1 MPEMFDVE
9 QEVSANTKGPRTMA
23 LNAALR
29 ILRRAARRFGLLKL
43 GLIGQEYLPISHPR
57 TASGSVP
64 SVVSV
69 TCNFQS
75 ETRLHEGARM
85 ALPHIFDQ
93 AWPDPKKVSDD
104 AKSAAILQN
113 EAKETFA
120 AHLGVR
126 SDEIHFLGESN
137 LGFHL
142 GIMGLMQP
150 DFRFNFAATDRMAN
164 YAISDSFQKSGYRVR
179 KVSVTNSG
187 QLDFAGEPIG
197 AGDLLSLQLCNRETG
212 IIQNKIDYET
222 SALFVDATASGTRIK
237 LPANWSVALF
247 DSRSWMGPAGVGIL
261 AISKRAIWTN
271 PLPHLDTKVSPGQVS
286 LPLVVTS
293 AVAIDSWVADEKNLA
308 AKIAELKRIL
318 VAGISRIPDS
328 YVITEG
334 ADHLVNATFEGV
346 DSEYLVNNLIEA
358 GFAVDSGSAC
368 SPANIKPS
376 HVLDAMGLA
385 TTGNIRLTIHHATS
399 FEEVTKFLEVLS
411 AIIDKLRS

>member
-1 MPEMFDVE
+1 MFDVE
-9 QEVSANTKGPRTMA
+9 QEVRARTKGPRTKALMA
-23 LNAALR
+23 PFR
-29 ILRRAARRFGLLKL
+29 IFREVIRRFGLLKF
-43 GLIGQEYLPISHPR
+43 GLMGQEYPPISHPW
-57 TASGSVP
+57 TAGGSVL
-64 SVVSV
+64 SVVSI

-113 EAKETFA
+113 EARETFA
-120 AHLGVR
+120 SHLGVR
-126 SDEIHFLGESN
+126 SDEIHFLGEPN

-142 GIMGLMQP
+142 GIMGLIKP
-150 DFRFNFAATDRMAN
+150 EFRFNFAATDRMAN
-164 YAISDSFQKSGYRVR
+164 YAISESFEKSGYRTR
-179 KVSVTNSG
+179 KIPVTRSG
-187 QLDFAGEPIG
+187 QLDFQDDPVGD
-197 AGDLLSLQLCNRETG
+197 GDLLSLQLCNRETG
-212 IIQNKIDYET
+212 VIQQKIDYET

-237 LPANWSVALF
+237 LPDNWSVALF

-261 AISKRAIWTN
+261 AISKKSNWSN

-308 AKIAELKRIL
+308 AKVAELKRIL
-318 VAGISRIPDS
+318 VEGIAKIPDS
-328 YVITEG
+328 YVISEG
-334 ADHLVNATFEGV
+334 ADHLVNATFGGV
-346 DSEYLVNNLIEA
+346 DSEYLVNSLVEQ

-368 SPANIKPS
+368 SAANIKPS
-376 HVLDAMGLA
+376 HVLDAMGLK

-399 FEEVTKFLEVLS
+399 FEQVTKFLEVLTLTLE
-411 AIIDKLRS
+411 KLRA